1 MNACCGG
8 RMLAAVAL
16 FMTLA
21 GAAPLAQEGR
31 SAAPALNPPWPRLVI
46 DVRGATST
54 MPDEATFYPP
64 LPADALV
71 PARGFGLE
79 AGAHTYAGRLGP
91 ARLGVGANF
100 MVVRATQGEQ
110 TTVNARFLSPQLS
123 FNFGGAQGW
132 SYIGGGLG
140 VASIRGQQSDPAVGE
155 MASRSSG
162 SLMTFHVGGGAR
174 WFITPHMAVS
184 FDVRMHRL
192 GSGTGDDGISTA
204 PATLIAASVG
214 VSLK

>member
-1 MNACCGG
+1 
-8 RMLAAVAL
+8 MLAAVAL
-16 FMTLA
+16 FTAMA
-21 GAAPLAQEGR
+21 GAVPVAQEGR
-31 SAAPALNPPWPRLVI
+31 SAASALNPPWPRLVV

-54 MPDEATFYPP
+54 VPDEATFYPP

-110 TTVNARFLSPQLS
+110 TTVNARFLSPQVS

-132 SYIGGGLG
+132 SYIGGGVG
-140 VASIRGQQSDPAVGE
+140 VASIRGELNDPDGGS
-155 MASRSSG
+155 ASRSSG
-162 SLMTFHVGGGAR
+162 SLMALHVGGGAR

-192 GSGTGDDGISTA
+192 GSGTGDDGISTG